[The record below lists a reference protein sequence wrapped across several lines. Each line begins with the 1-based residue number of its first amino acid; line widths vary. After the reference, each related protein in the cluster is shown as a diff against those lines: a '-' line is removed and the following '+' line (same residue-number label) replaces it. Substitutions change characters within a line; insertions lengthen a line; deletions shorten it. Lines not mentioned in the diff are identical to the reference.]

1 MTVTSFHGNKE
12 WSFLMSWRGK
22 EEISVGD
29 CSSQGNGTS
38 GAAWPSEL
46 CVPGSCRVGRESGSS
61 QGCAKEQRAALHVT
75 EDWARGSEKKRK
87 KPSWEM
93 AYF

>member
-1 MTVTSFHGNKE
+1 MN
-12 WSFLMSWRGK
+12 WRGK
-22 EEISVGD
+22 EEISVRA
-29 CSSQGNGTS
+29 CCSQGNGTS
-38 GAAWPSEL
+38 GAAWPSKL
-46 CVPGSCRVGRESGSS
+46 CLSRSCGAEWESGSS

-75 EDWARGSEKKRK
+75 ERWARGSEKKRK